1 MIWNRIR
8 SELLPGLCL
17 LCHGRCELSSDKG
30 RDKGK
35 DKGDRAAG
43 GLLCQGCLNSLSLN
57 SASCYCC
64 AEPLSQ
70 EGMDASQKLMCGR
83 CQKLQPAYECIISPY
98 LYQEPLSLV
107 IQRFKSQDS
116 LLYSRLVSS
125 LLSDHLKAEMIS
137 GQLLQPDLILPVPTH
152 WRSRFKRGFNPAA
165 QLADDLGRALD
176 IPVQM
181 SWLKKVRYTPPQHEL
196 NRLQR
201 LSNLT
206 ASFDLSHKAKL
217 EGCSVAVVDDVVT
230 TGATADVI
238 AELLRD
244 NGARSV
250 QVWALARTPSRR

>member
-1 MIWNRIR
+1 MLWNRIR
-8 SELLPGLCL
+8 SECLPGLCL
-17 LCHGRCELSSDKG
+17 LCHGCCELSG
-30 RDKGK
+30 
-35 DKGDRAAG
+35 DKGDDNGDREAD
-43 GLLCQGCLNSLSLN
+43 GLLCQGCLNSLLVN
-57 SASCYCC
+57 SACCYCC
-64 AEPLSQ
+64 AEPLLQ
-70 EGMDASQKLMCGR
+70 EGEDASQKLMCGR
-83 CQKLQPAYECIISPY
+83 CQKRQPTYERIISPY

-125 LLSDHLKAEMIS
+125 LLSDHLKAEIIS
-137 GQLLQPDLILPVPTH
+137 ERLLLPDLILPVPTH

-165 QLADDLGRALD
+165 QLADFIGRSLDL
-176 IPVQM
+176 PVQM

-196 NRLQR
+196 NRRQR

-206 ASFDLSHKAKL
+206 ASFELSHRAKL